1 MGECKV
7 ISKEEEEI
15 MATKAYER
23 EHDRQAFR
31 VAMLEQGFTRR
42 QIQALENQAKEMFN
56 NKKE

>member
-1 MGECKV
+1 MLT
-7 ISKEEEEI
+7 KEEEEI
-15 MATKAYER
+15 MATRAYER
-23 EHDRQAFR
+23 EHDKQAFR

>member
-1 MGECKV
+1 MLT
-7 ISKEEEEI
+7 KEEEKI

-23 EHDRQAFR
+23 EHDKQAFR